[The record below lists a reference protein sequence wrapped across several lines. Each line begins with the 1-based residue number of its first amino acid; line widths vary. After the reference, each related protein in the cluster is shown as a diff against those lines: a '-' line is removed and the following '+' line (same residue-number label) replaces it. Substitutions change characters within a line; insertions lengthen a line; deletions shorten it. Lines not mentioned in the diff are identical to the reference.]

1 MSAPHVFADAELTAL
16 IGHSAETYPAY
27 RDPQTRAQRIDA
39 LLASN
44 AHGCRSRINGSTV
57 LLHDAN
63 FSEVEALRDLW
74 LEQAIALEYYEGIAI
89 LLSHGA
95 NPFVWLRLKHQY
107 IFDQVAALRTTPFSK
122 AYIYALLNVGPD
134 RAPVDRPEGRDVNA
148 WLDPATAPMPPLV
161 AAARTHFVYGVRW
174 LLHGRRADANAVDA
188 QRQDAMHWVMD
199 DFHAD
204 LAAGRPVRPVLW
216 AMVELLLAAGGS
228 ASRWKGE
235 FPAVFRLI
243 ARNSAG

>member
-44 AHGCRSRINGSTV
+44 AHGCRSRINGSQM
-57 LLHDAN
+57 LLHDAK
-63 FSEVEALRDLW
+63 FSVVEALGDLW

-89 LLSHGA
+89 LLLHGA
-95 NPFVWLRLKHQY
+95 NPFLRLRLKHQY
-107 IFDQVAALRTTPFSK
+107 IFDQVAALQTTAMNK

-188 QRQDAMHWVMD
+188 QRQ
-199 DFHAD
+199 
-204 LAAGRPVRPVLW
+204 VRNRYH
-216 AMVELLLAAGGS
+216 ET
-228 ASRWKGE
+228 R
-235 FPAVFRLI
+235 I
-243 ARNSAG
+243 NSSILKVYYL